1 MTTRYTHMRPRPEV
15 NASVP
20 VPLDVKLMHMA
31 ASLMFVG
38 LAWVRCCAVCGPWC
52 SCQHLRCEASRC
64 MAMSSTTTK

>member
-15 NASVP
+15 NLSVP

-38 LAWVRCCAVCGPWC
+38 LIVVAVFVMAVPWT
-52 SCQHLRCEASRC
+52 RGRRV
-64 MAMSSTTTK
+64 